1 MRFSGGKVLNTIF
14 VVMSRQRSDRGD
26 RTGKSEPGYAMS
38 FNQTSSKGDGLEI
51 ISFHLGDQVFSV
63 NIMSVREIR
72 GWAPVT
78 PLAHSPAH
86 VLGVINLRGTVI
98 PVIDMAIRLGLERI
112 EPTERSAIIVADVRG
127 QLVGLLV
134 EYVSDMITVDSEQ
147 MQVVPEVG
155 GNSVQAM
162 TSAIISQESQM
173 ISHLDLD
180 AVLEEIGQLAA

>member
-1 MRFSGGKVLNTIF
+1 
-14 VVMSRQRSDRGD
+14 
-26 RTGKSEPGYAMS
+26 MS
-38 FNQTSSKGDGLEI
+38 FFQNSAKGDGLEI

-78 PLAHSPAH
+78 PLAHSPQH

-98 PVIDMAIRLGLERI
+98 PVIDMAIRLGLPAI
-112 EPTERSAIIVADVRG
+112 VPTERSAIIVADIRD

-134 EYVSDMITVDSEQ
+134 EYVSDMITVSPDQ
-147 MQVVPEVG
+147 MQSVPEVG
-155 GNSVQAM
+155 ANAVQLM
-162 TSAIISQESQM
+162 TSAIISQENQM

-180 AVLEEIGQLAA
+180 AVLSDANQLAA

>member
-1 MRFSGGKVLNTIF
+1 MT
-14 VVMSRQRSDRGD
+14 SRQRGTGHA
-26 RTGKSEPGYAMS
+26 RTERTAEPGYAMS
-38 FNQTSSKGDGLEI
+38 FNQNSSKSSGLEI

-98 PVIDMAIRLGLERI
+98 PVIDMAIRLGLEPI
-112 EPTERSAIIVADVRG
+112 EPTERSAIIVADVRN

-147 MQVVPEVG
+147 MQTVPEVG

-162 TSAIISQESQM
+162 TSAIISQENQM

>member
-1 MRFSGGKVLNTIF
+1 MRRLGGTEP
-14 VVMSRQRSDRGD
+14 
-26 RTGKSEPGYAMS
+26 EPGHTMS
-38 FNQTSSKGDGLEI
+38 FFQNSAKGDGLEI

-78 PLAHSPAH
+78 PLAHSPQH

-98 PVIDMAIRLGLERI
+98 PVIDMAIRLGLTAI
-112 EPTERSAIIVADVRG
+112 VPTERSAIIVADIRD

-134 EYVSDMITVDSEQ
+134 EYVSDMITVSPAQ
-147 MQVVPEVG
+147 MQSVPEVG
-155 GNSVQAM
+155 ANAVQLM
-162 TSAIISQESQM
+162 TSAIISQENHM

-180 AVLEEIGQLAA
+180 AVLSEASQMAA